1 MRISCT
7 TLYGQKDDEQTTDK
21 DMIYKRIVLLLLLV
35 SGLSVAWGQNRVVI
49 SKPEMRIFVL
59 SAEGDT
65 LYNAPVAVGLLYGQ
79 KHHADDWRTPEGK
92 FKVKRIEP
100 WLAKT
105 EELAPFGGCF
115 MLLDTPGFTGIG
127 MHGTN
132 NPKSI
137 GKRCS
142 HGCIRMYCEDARAV
156 LKLVQVGTPVTI
168 LPDTVGVY
176 ASMTRNPITFSTVD
190 VDNPD
195 AGSYRNEV
203 IDVIINGSEIKLPWA
218 YLRKMRMGSF
228 YED

>member
-1 MRISCT
+1 MKKT
-7 TLYGQKDDEQTTDK
+7 VFLA
-21 DMIYKRIVLLLLLV
+21 LLV
-35 SGLSVAWGQNRVVI
+35 MCFCFAWGQNRVVI
-49 SKPEMRIFVL
+49 SKPELRIFVI
-59 SAEGDT
+59 SDEGDT
-65 LYNAPVAVGLLYGQ
+65 LHQAPVAVGRLYGQ
-79 KHHADDWRTPEGK
+79 KHRADDWRTPEGR

-137 GKRCS
+137 GTRCS
-142 HGCIRMYCEDARAV
+142 HGCIRMYCEDARKV
-156 LKLVQVGTPVTI
+156 LKLVQVGTLVTI

-176 ASMTRNPITFSTVD
+176 KSSTRNPISFSSVD
-190 VDNPD
+190 VANPD
-195 AGSYRNEV
+195 AGSYRDEV
-203 IDVIINGSEIKLPWA
+203 IDVILNGSEIKLPWA
-218 YLRKMRMGSF
+218 YLRKMSMESF